1 MQLHMYQGWEEYIY
15 PIQGI
20 QFLIDENGEPVDI
33 CIKASDETFDAIE
46 RDFNITNTL
55 TFDGERVIFVGRLP
69 KFELK

>member
-1 MQLHMYQGWEEYIY
+1 MQLHMYQGWKEYIY

-20 QFLIDENGEPVDI
+20 QFLIDENEEPVDI

-46 RDFNITNTL
+46 RDFNITSTL